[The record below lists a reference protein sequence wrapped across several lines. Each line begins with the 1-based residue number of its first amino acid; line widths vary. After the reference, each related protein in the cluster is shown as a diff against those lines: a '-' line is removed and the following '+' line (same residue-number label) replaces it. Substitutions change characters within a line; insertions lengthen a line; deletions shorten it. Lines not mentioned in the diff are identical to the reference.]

1 MHQKGCPSGRK
12 KIPLTKLYHNLL
24 YREII
29 LQCVNVSIS
38 YRVYKARKQLA
49 AIDWNYHL
57 NLPNATSKAGVE
69 IVTRR
74 YNRRTRQWD
83 IKHVKVDKGYGY
95 IPVLMAKIINLRLND
110 LESVTRTVPLNVSDP
125 GNIAP
130 TIAHTPAPATKDIP
144 QRESRF

>member
-1 MHQKGCPSGRK
+1 MYKF
-12 KIPLTKLYHNLL
+12 
-24 YREII
+24 
-29 LQCVNVSIS
+29 SIS

-49 AIDWNYHL
+49 VIDWNYHA
-57 NLPNATSKAGVE
+57 NLPNAESKSGVE

-83 IKHVKVDKGYGY
+83 LKHVKVEKGYDY
-95 IPVLMAKIINLRLND
+95 IPILMAKIINRRLCD
-110 LESVTRTVPLNVSDP
+110 LDGVTREVPLNVSDP

-144 QRESRF
+144 QRKSRF